1 VDREEVFAGVFSGHE
16 SDRLP
21 LQRKKDAGNVSMG
34 QKGGRKEGETHA
46 SRVLLEKTRSV
57 VHWQQ
62 GDESVCD
69 PAFTG
74 KKTLRP
80 TFSVDDK
87 PGLVGR
93 VVSLQLVYGDR
104 PFDRVVR
111 HLHLDL
117 LLQLNNR
124 CRHVLELRLKNVST
138 LVLEPLHPTAGQNT
152 SLSGVLESEGTCNVR
167 VDGDS
172 EPRVVHHSERDDG
185 SVSGGRGERIM
196 VDSRGRVEVH
206 CQGEG
211 MQRQAKD
218 EGRLSELGERTVPRL
233 QSQTLVHRSNHDLT
247 RTLELLDRRLERPK
261 TPTEGLLSVR
271 QVERAVNRVRV
282 GDLSV
287 EVLRA
292 ARTDKRKS
300 AHVNLR
306 TKGEG
311 LTR

>member
-1 VDREEVFAGVFSGHE
+1 
-16 SDRLP
+16 
-21 LQRKKDAGNVSMG
+21 
-34 QKGGRKEGETHA
+34 
-46 SRVLLEKTRSV
+46 
-57 VHWQQ
+57 
-62 GDESVCD
+62 
-69 PAFTG
+69 
-74 KKTLRP
+74 
-80 TFSVDDK
+80 
-87 PGLVGR
+87 
-93 VVSLQLVYGDR
+93 
-104 PFDRVVR
+104 
-111 HLHLDL
+111 
-117 LLQLNNR
+117 
-124 CRHVLELRLKNVST
+124 
-138 LVLEPLHPTAGQNT
+138 
-152 SLSGVLESEGTCNVR
+152 
-167 VDGDS
+167 
-172 EPRVVHHSERDDG
+172 
-185 SVSGGRGERIM
+185 M